1 MSREIKGAFLTLFGG
16 ACWGLSGS
24 MGQYLFTVEGMDSR
38 WLVPLRLGL
47 AGIILFFWCLR
58 HYGHKLV
65 FQPWRSKQD
74 AAELIIYGLL
84 GVSICQFLYFLTIQ
98 LSTAA
103 MATILQ
109 DLAPVMILLCSCIGM
124 KRKPFFYEII
134 SILLALTGI
143 FMLTTHG
150 NLQNLALPLSA
161 LITGILSAIC
171 VTVYN
176 VTPARLM
183 QTYPVVLMQAWAFL
197 MGGLFI
203 GLFFHSWT
211 IPCTPSLM
219 GLFGIAFV
227 VIVGNILAFTC
238 YITGVKY
245 IGPEKGILYG
255 FAEPVTAALISTFVL
270 GSSFTLWDAAGF
282 LLIFLMLVLISVGP
296 RLLRRK

>member
-1 MSREIKGAFLTLFGG
+1 
-16 ACWGLSGS
+16 
-24 MGQYLFTVEGMDSR
+24 
-38 WLVPLRLGL
+38 
-47 AGIILFFWCLR
+47 
-58 HYGHKLV
+58 
-65 FQPWRSKQD
+65 
-74 AAELIIYGLL
+74 
-84 GVSICQFLYFLTIQ
+84 
-98 LSTAA
+98 
-103 MATILQ
+103 
-109 DLAPVMILLCSCIGM
+109 
-124 KRKPFFYEII
+124 
-134 SILLALTGI
+134 
-143 FMLTTHG
+143 MLTTHG
-150 NLQNLALPLSA
+150 NLQSLALPVSA
-161 LITGILSAIC
+161 LITGILSAVC
-171 VTVYN
+171 VTIYN